1 MSVPAPSSSHSG
13 LYSHPVPSRPHD
25 QSNNNMAMPPN
36 GNGHGGP
43 SSSQMMSP
51 SSSSHGNQQVSSTSP
66 LVVPQ
71 PVKIRPPK
79 TYHCRMC
86 DQVCTQHYMAMKQ
99 KGPSFS
105 SSTVFEEPKM
115 SMATFMITFPKK
127 SPYYFKGEG
136 TMCCKMP
143 WHYRKSTKQHT
154 TNPL

>member
-1 MSVPAPSSSHSG
+1 MTKLIGCKCFLSLKMCQLMAKYLFLYLILGGLSRPMSVPAPSSHG
-13 LYSHPVPSRPHD
+13 LYSNHPVPPSTRPHD

-86 DQVCTQHYMAMKQ
+86 DQVCAPILHNKQRDHHFAHQH
-99 KGPSFS
+99 
-105 SSTVFEEPKM
+105 
-115 SMATFMITFPKK
+115 
-127 SPYYFKGEG
+127 
-136 TMCCKMP
+136 C
-143 WHYRKSTKQHT
+143 
-154 TNPL
+154 